1 MACNGPSTRLDLR
14 TPEHQPPPQHL
25 EDGWFGHI
33 GFVVP
38 NMQTF
43 MDNVPGKVA
52 GRDMAEYRVWDPEGN
67 AIDLS
72 QQRGFEVDYDR
83 WERAS

>member
-1 MACNGPSTRLDLR
+1 
-14 TPEHQPPPQHL
+14 
-25 EDGWFGHI
+25 
-33 GFVVP
+33 
-38 NMQTF
+38 MQTF